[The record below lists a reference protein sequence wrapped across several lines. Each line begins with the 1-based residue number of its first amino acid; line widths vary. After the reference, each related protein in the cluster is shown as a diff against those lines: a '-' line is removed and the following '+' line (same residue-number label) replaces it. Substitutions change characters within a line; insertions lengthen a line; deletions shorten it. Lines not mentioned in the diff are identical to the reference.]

1 MNHDLVTLIWT
12 IIPAQ
17 PINMNQQTDT
27 FTWREKLKRPK
38 PDLKITKSTPPEIAD
53 LAGGVDLVIFDPRFS
68 LGTLM
73 RANYAT

>member
-17 PINMNQQTDT
+17 PINVNRQTDT
-27 FTWREKLKRPK
+27 FTWREKLKGPK
-38 PDLKITKSTPPEIAD
+38 PDLKIPKSTPPEIVD
-53 LAGGVDLVIFDPRFS
+53 NDLVIFDPRFS